1 MDAFADKLGRVGAW
15 CGQNKY
21 LNAIKNGFQNF
32 MPATI
37 SGAVGVLWTNVL
49 VNDST
54 GLGALWSPIM
64 ALKVLNP
71 IFAAMQYATISCIT
85 IGVTMLVAS
94 EIAEANGET
103 GAYPAVLG
111 FILWMM
117 VTPTSFAAKDLG
129 ASYIDAKGISH
140 GFTLGQFIN
149 VTGEAAKH
157 KITADSFSYSG
168 IMSSYTGATGLFTGL
183 IVAIL
188 GMELYNMFRKN
199 DSLKIKMPEQVPPG
213 VARAF
218 EVLIPTCLTAIV
230 VGAVGLVCQLA
241 TGAELNALI
250 FNVIQKPLQT
260 LIGDNIVA
268 VCIMYVI
275 IMLFWCVGIHGN
287 NMVAAVKE
295 PIFRPLL
302 YANTAAYTA
311 GNKIPYVMNL
321 TMLQMFAEFGGS
333 GVTIGL
339 VIAILIFSKRE
350 DNRTIAGISI
360 VPGLFKNLTMLQMFA
375 EFGGSGVTIGLV
387 IAILIFSKRE
397 DNRTIAGISI
407 VPGLFNINETMTFG
421 IPLVLN
427 PILDIPFILAPVVTM
442 IVGYILV
449 SSGFCPKIVL
459 EVPWTMPPVILGF
472 LATGGVILGFLA
484 TGGHP
489 MGAISQLIVVAISV
503 VVYVPFLIAYEKFQA
518 KQAAE

>member
-49 VNDST
+49 VNSST
-54 GLGALWSPIM
+54 GLGAIWKPIM
-64 ALKVLNP
+64 ALEVLNP

-250 FNVIQKPLQT
+250 YNVIQKPLQNI
-260 LIGDNIVA
+260 IGNNLFA

-311 GNKIPYVMNL
+311 QHEIPYVMNL
-321 TMLQMFAEFGGS
+321 TM
-333 GVTIGL
+333 I
-339 VIAILIFSKRE
+339 
-350 DNRTIAGISI
+350 
-360 VPGLFKNLTMLQMFA
+360 QMFA

-427 PILDIPFILAPVVTM
+427 PILDIPFILAPVVTV
-442 IVGYILV
+442 IIGYILV

-459 EVPWTMPPVILGF
+459 EVPWTMPPVLFGF
-472 LATGGVILGFLA
+472 VATGGK
-484 TGGHP
+484 P
-489 MGAISQLIVVAISV
+489 MGAVAQLIVLAVSV
-503 VVYVPFLIAYEKFQA
+503 VVYIPFLIAYEKFQA

>member
-49 VNDST
+49 VNETT

-360 VPGLFKNLTMLQMFA
+360 VPGLF
-375 EFGGSGVTIGLV
+375 
-387 IAILIFSKRE
+387 
-397 DNRTIAGISI
+397 
-407 VPGLFNINETMTFG
+407 NINETMTFG

-472 LATGGVILGFLA
+472 LATGGS
-484 TGGHP
+484 P

>member
-49 VNDST
+49 VNSST
-54 GLGALWSPIM
+54 GLGAIWKPIM
-64 ALKVLNP
+64 ALEVLNP

-140 GFTLGQFIN
+140 GFSLGQFIN

-183 IVAIL
+183 IVAIV

-199 DSLKIKMPEQVPPG
+199 DALKIKMPEQVPPG

-250 FNVIQKPLQT
+250 YNVIQKPLQNI
-260 LIGDNIVA
+260 IGNNLVA

-311 GNKIPYVMNL
+311 HHEIPYVMNL
-321 TMLQMFAEFGGS
+321 TMIQMFAEFGGS

-350 DNRTIAGISI
+350 DNRTIAGIS
-360 VPGLFKNLTMLQMFA
+360 V
-375 EFGGSGVTIGLV
+375 
-387 IAILIFSKRE
+387 
-397 DNRTIAGISI
+397 

-421 IPLVLN
+421 VPLVLN
-427 PILDIPFILAPVVTM
+427 PILDIPFILAPVVTV
-442 IVGYILV
+442 IIGYILV

-459 EVPWTMPPVILGF
+459 EVPWTMPPVLFGF
-472 LATGGVILGFLA
+472 VATGGK
-484 TGGHP
+484 P
-489 MGAISQLIVVAISV
+489 MGAVAQLIVLAVSV
-503 VVYVPFLIAYEKFQA
+503 VVYIPFLIAYEKFQA

>member
-49 VNDST
+49 VNSST
-54 GLGALWSPIM
+54 GLGAIWKPIM
-64 ALKVLNP
+64 ALEVLNP

-117 VTPTSFAAKDLG
+117 VTPTTFAAKDLG

-140 GFTLGQFIN
+140 GFSLGQFIN

-157 KITADSFSYSG
+157 QITADSFSYSG

-199 DSLKIKMPEQVPPG
+199 DALKIKMPEQVPPG

-250 FNVIQKPLQT
+250 YNVIQKPLQNI
-260 LIGDNIVA
+260 IGNNLVA

-311 GNKIPYVMNL
+311 HHDIPYVMNL
-321 TMLQMFAEFGGS
+321 TM
-333 GVTIGL
+333 I
-339 VIAILIFSKRE
+339 
-350 DNRTIAGISI
+350 
-360 VPGLFKNLTMLQMFA
+360 QMFA

-421 IPLVLN
+421 MPLVLN
-427 PILDIPFILAPVVTM
+427 PILDIPFILAPVVTV
-442 IVGYILV
+442 IIGYILV

-459 EVPWTMPPVILGF
+459 EVPWTMPPVLFGF
-472 LATGGVILGFLA
+472 VATGGNL
-484 TGGHP
+484 
-489 MGAISQLIVVAISV
+489 MGAVAQLVVLAVSV
-503 VVYVPFLIAYEKFQA
+503 VVYIPFLIAYEKFQA

>member
-1 MDAFADKLGRVGAW
+1 MS
-15 CGQNKY
+15 
-21 LNAIKNGFQNF
+21 
-32 MPATI
+32 ATI
-37 SGAVGVLWTNVL
+37 SGTIGVLWTNVL
-49 VNDST
+49 VNEST
-54 GLGALWSPIM
+54 GLGALWPPIM
-64 ALKVLNP
+64 ALDVLNP

-94 EIAEANGET
+94 EIAEANGES
-103 GAYPAVLG
+103 GSYPAVLG

-129 ASYIDAKGISH
+129 TSYIDKAGISH
-140 GFTLGQFIN
+140 SFTLGQFIN

-157 KITADSFSYSG
+157 KITADSFGYSG
-168 IMSSYTGATGLFTGL
+168 ILSSYTGATGLFTGL

-230 VGAVGLVCQLA
+230 VGAIGLVSQLA
-241 TGAELNALI
+241 TGAELNAFI
-250 FNVIQKPLQT
+250 FNMVQKPLQS
-260 LIGDNIVA
+260 LIGDNIFAVA
-268 VCIMYVI
+268 IMYVI
-275 IMLFWCVGIHGN
+275 ISLFWCVGIHGN
-287 NMVAAVKE
+287 NMLAAVKE

-311 GNKIPYVMNL
+311 HNDIPYVMNL
-321 TMLQMFAEFGGS
+321 TMLQMFGEFGGS

-339 VIAILIFSKRE
+339 VIAIF
-350 DNRTIAGISI
+350 
-360 VPGLFKNLTMLQMFA
+360 
-375 EFGGSGVTIGLV
+375 
-387 IAILIFSKRE
+387 IFSKRE

-427 PILDIPFILAPVVTM
+427 PILDIPFILAPVATVV
-442 IVGYILV
+442 IGYLLV

-459 EVPWTMPPVILGF
+459 EVPWTMPPVIMGF
-472 LATGGVILGFLA
+472 LATGGK
-484 TGGHP
+484 P
-489 MGAISQLIVVAISV
+489 MGAISQLIVIAVSIV
-503 VVYVPFLIAYEKFQA
+503 IYTPFLLAYEKYQA
-518 KQAAE
+518 KQSAE

>member
-360 VPGLFKNLTMLQMFA
+360 VPGLF
-375 EFGGSGVTIGLV
+375 
-387 IAILIFSKRE
+387 
-397 DNRTIAGISI
+397 
-407 VPGLFNINETMTFG
+407 NINETMTFG

-472 LATGGVILGFLA
+472 LATGGS
-484 TGGHP
+484 P

>member
-49 VNDST
+49 VNSST
-54 GLGALWSPIM
+54 GLGAIWKPIM
-64 ALKVLNP
+64 ALEVLNP

-103 GAYPAVLG
+103 GAYSAVLG

-140 GFTLGQFIN
+140 GFSLGQFIN

-168 IMSSYTGATGLFTGL
+168 IMSSYTDATGLFTGL
-183 IVAIL
+183 IVAIV

-199 DSLKIKMPEQVPPG
+199 DALKIKMPEQVPPG

-250 FNVIQKPLQT
+250 YNVIQKPLQNI
-260 LIGDNIVA
+260 IGNNLVA

-311 GNKIPYVMNL
+311 HHEIPYVMNL
-321 TMLQMFAEFGGS
+321 TM
-333 GVTIGL
+333 I
-339 VIAILIFSKRE
+339 
-350 DNRTIAGISI
+350 
-360 VPGLFKNLTMLQMFA
+360 QMFA

-427 PILDIPFILAPVVTM
+427 PILDIPFILAPVVTV
-442 IVGYILV
+442 IIGYILV

-459 EVPWTMPPVILGF
+459 EVPWTMPPVLFGF
-472 LATGGVILGFLA
+472 VATGGK
-484 TGGHP
+484 P
-489 MGAISQLIVVAISV
+489 MGAVAQLIVLAVSV
-503 VVYVPFLIAYEKFQA
+503 LVYIPFLIAYEKFQA

>member
-49 VNDST
+49 VNSST
-54 GLGALWSPIM
+54 GLGAIWKPIM
-64 ALKVLNP
+64 ALEVLNP

-140 GFTLGQFIN
+140 GFSLGQFIN

-183 IVAIL
+183 IVAIV

-199 DSLKIKMPEQVPPG
+199 DALKIKMPEQVPPG

-250 FNVIQKPLQT
+250 YNVIQKPLQNI
-260 LIGDNIVA
+260 IGNNLVA

-311 GNKIPYVMNL
+311 HHEIPYVMNL
-321 TMLQMFAEFGGS
+321 TMIQMFAEFGGS

-350 DNRTIAGISI
+350 DNRTIA
-360 VPGLFKNLTMLQMFA
+360 
-375 EFGGSGVTIGLV
+375 
-387 IAILIFSKRE
+387 
-397 DNRTIAGISI
+397 
-407 VPGLFNINETMTFG
+407 
-421 IPLVLN
+421 
-427 PILDIPFILAPVVTM
+427 
-442 IVGYILV
+442 
-449 SSGFCPKIVL
+449 
-459 EVPWTMPPVILGF
+459 
-472 LATGGVILGFLA
+472 
-484 TGGHP
+484 
-489 MGAISQLIVVAISV
+489 
-503 VVYVPFLIAYEKFQA
+503 
-518 KQAAE
+518 

>member
-49 VNDST
+49 VNSQT
-54 GLGALWSPIM
+54 GLGALWKPIM
-64 ALKVLNP
+64 ALEVLNP

-117 VTPTSFAAKDLG
+117 VTPTSFAAKDLA

-140 GFTLGQFIN
+140 GFSLGQFIN

-199 DSLKIKMPEQVPPG
+199 DALKIKMPEQVPPG

-250 FNVIQKPLQT
+250 YNVIQKPLQNI
-260 LIGDNIVA
+260 IGNNIVA

-287 NMVAAVKE
+287 NMVSAVKE

-311 GNKIPYVMNL
+311 HHEIPYVMNL
-321 TMLQMFAEFGGS
+321 TM
-333 GVTIGL
+333 I
-339 VIAILIFSKRE
+339 
-350 DNRTIAGISI
+350 
-360 VPGLFKNLTMLQMFA
+360 QMFA

-427 PILDIPFILAPVVTM
+427 PILDIPFILAPVVTV
-442 IVGYILV
+442 IIGYILV

-459 EVPWTMPPVILGF
+459 EVPWTMPPVLFGF
-472 LATGGVILGFLA
+472 VATGGK
-484 TGGHP
+484 P
-489 MGAISQLIVVAISV
+489 MGAVAQLIVLAVSV
-503 VVYVPFLIAYEKFQA
+503 LVYIPFLIAYEKFQA

>member
-1 MDAFADKLGRVGAW
+1 
-15 CGQNKY
+15 
-21 LNAIKNGFQNF
+21 
-32 MPATI
+32 
-37 SGAVGVLWTNVL
+37 
-49 VNDST
+49 
-54 GLGALWSPIM
+54 
-64 ALKVLNP
+64 
-71 IFAAMQYATISCIT
+71 
-85 IGVTMLVAS
+85 
-94 EIAEANGET
+94 
-103 GAYPAVLG
+103 
-111 FILWMM
+111 MM

-140 GFTLGQFIN
+140 GFSLGQFIN

-183 IVAIL
+183 IVAIV

-199 DSLKIKMPEQVPPG
+199 DALKIKMPEQVPPG

-250 FNVIQKPLQT
+250 YNVIQKPLQNI
-260 LIGDNIVA
+260 IGNNLVA

-311 GNKIPYVMNL
+311 HHEIPYVMNL
-321 TMLQMFAEFGGS
+321 TM
-333 GVTIGL
+333 I
-339 VIAILIFSKRE
+339 
-350 DNRTIAGISI
+350 
-360 VPGLFKNLTMLQMFA
+360 QMFA

-427 PILDIPFILAPVVTM
+427 PILDIPFILAPVVTV
-442 IVGYILV
+442 IIGYILV

-459 EVPWTMPPVILGF
+459 EVPWTMPPVLFGF
-472 LATGGVILGFLA
+472 VATGGK
-484 TGGHP
+484 P
-489 MGAISQLIVVAISV
+489 MGAIAQLIVLAVSV
-503 VVYVPFLIAYEKFQA
+503 LVYIPFLIAYEKFQA

>member
-49 VNDST
+49 VNSST
-54 GLGALWSPIM
+54 GLGAIWKPIM
-64 ALKVLNP
+64 ALEVLNP

-117 VTPTSFAAKDLG
+117 VTPTTFAAKDLG

-140 GFTLGQFIN
+140 GFSLGQFIN

-183 IVAIL
+183 IVAIV

-199 DSLKIKMPEQVPPG
+199 DALKIKMPEQVPPG

-250 FNVIQKPLQT
+250 YNVIQKPLQNI
-260 LIGDNIVA
+260 IGNNLVA

-311 GNKIPYVMNL
+311 HHEIPYVMNL
-321 TMLQMFAEFGGS
+321 TM
-333 GVTIGL
+333 I
-339 VIAILIFSKRE
+339 
-350 DNRTIAGISI
+350 
-360 VPGLFKNLTMLQMFA
+360 QMFA

-427 PILDIPFILAPVVTM
+427 PILDIPFILAPVVTV
-442 IVGYILV
+442 IIGYILV

-459 EVPWTMPPVILGF
+459 EVPWTMPPVLFGF
-472 LATGGVILGFLA
+472 VATGGK
-484 TGGHP
+484 P
-489 MGAISQLIVVAISV
+489 MGAVAQLIVLAVSV
-503 VVYVPFLIAYEKFQA
+503 LVYIPFLIAYEKFQA
-518 KQAAE
+518 KQATE

>member
-183 IVAIL
+183 IVAIF

-241 TGAELNALI
+241 TGAELNAFI
-250 FNVIQKPLQT
+250 FNVVQKPLQS
-260 LIGDNIVA
+260 LIGNNIFAVA
-268 VCIMYVI
+268 ILYVI
-275 IMLFWCVGIHGN
+275 ISLFWCVGIHGN

-360 VPGLFKNLTMLQMFA
+360 VPGLF
-375 EFGGSGVTIGLV
+375 
-387 IAILIFSKRE
+387 
-397 DNRTIAGISI
+397 
-407 VPGLFNINETMTFG
+407 NINETMTFG

-427 PILDIPFILAPVVTM
+427 PILDIPFILAPVVTLV
-442 IVGYILV
+442 VGYLLV

-472 LATGGVILGFLA
+472 LATGGS
-484 TGGHP
+484 P

>member
-49 VNDST
+49 VNSST
-54 GLGALWSPIM
+54 GLGAIWKPIM
-64 ALKVLNP
+64 ALEVLNP

-117 VTPTSFAAKDLG
+117 VTPTTFAAKDLG

-140 GFTLGQFIN
+140 GFSLGQFIN

-157 KITADSFSYSG
+157 QITADSFSYSG

-199 DSLKIKMPEQVPPG
+199 DALKIKMPEQVPPG

-218 EVLIPTCLTAIV
+218 EVLIPTCLTAIII
-230 VGAVGLVCQLA
+230 GAIGLVCQLA

-250 FNVIQKPLQT
+250 YNVIQKPLQNI
-260 LIGDNIVA
+260 IGNNLVA

-311 GNKIPYVMNL
+311 HHDIPYVMNL
-321 TMLQMFAEFGGS
+321 TM
-333 GVTIGL
+333 I
-339 VIAILIFSKRE
+339 
-350 DNRTIAGISI
+350 
-360 VPGLFKNLTMLQMFA
+360 QMFA

-427 PILDIPFILAPVVTM
+427 PILDIPFILAPVVTV
-442 IVGYILV
+442 IIGYILV

-459 EVPWTMPPVILGF
+459 EVPWTMPPVLFGF
-472 LATGGVILGFLA
+472 VATGGNL
-484 TGGHP
+484 
-489 MGAISQLIVVAISV
+489 MGAVAQLVVLAVSV
-503 VVYVPFLIAYEKFQA
+503 VVYIPFLIAYEKFQA

>member
-49 VNDST
+49 VNSST
-54 GLGALWSPIM
+54 GLGAIWKPIM
-64 ALKVLNP
+64 ALEVLNP

-140 GFTLGQFIN
+140 GFSLGQFIN

-183 IVAIL
+183 IVAIV

-199 DSLKIKMPEQVPPG
+199 DALKIKMPEQVPPG

-250 FNVIQKPLQT
+250 YNVIQKPLQNI
-260 LIGDNIVA
+260 IGNNLVA

-311 GNKIPYVMNL
+311 HHEIPYVMNL
-321 TMLQMFAEFGGS
+321 TM
-333 GVTIGL
+333 I
-339 VIAILIFSKRE
+339 
-350 DNRTIAGISI
+350 
-360 VPGLFKNLTMLQMFA
+360 QMFA

-421 IPLVLN
+421 MPLVLN
-427 PILDIPFILAPVVTM
+427 PILDIPFILAPVVTV
-442 IVGYILV
+442 IIGYILV

-459 EVPWTMPPVILGF
+459 EVPWTMPPVLFGF
-472 LATGGVILGFLA
+472 VATGGK
-484 TGGHP
+484 P
-489 MGAISQLIVVAISV
+489 MGAVAQLIVLAVSV
-503 VVYVPFLIAYEKFQA
+503 LVYIPFLIAYEKFQA

>member
-21 LNAIKNGFQNF
+21 LNAIKNAFQNF

-49 VNDST
+49 VNETT
-54 GLGALWSPIM
+54 GLGAIWKPIM
-64 ALKVLNP
+64 ALEVLNP

-117 VTPTSFAAKDLG
+117 VTPTTFAAKDLG

-140 GFTLGQFIN
+140 GFSLGQFIN

-199 DSLKIKMPEQVPPG
+199 DALKIKMPEQVPPG

-250 FNVIQKPLQT
+250 YNVIQKPLQNI
-260 LIGDNIVA
+260 IGNNLVA

-311 GNKIPYVMNL
+311 HHDIPYVMNL
-321 TMLQMFAEFGGS
+321 TM
-333 GVTIGL
+333 I
-339 VIAILIFSKRE
+339 
-350 DNRTIAGISI
+350 
-360 VPGLFKNLTMLQMFA
+360 QMFA

-427 PILDIPFILAPVVTM
+427 PILDIPFILAPVVTV
-442 IVGYILV
+442 IIGYILV

-459 EVPWTMPPVILGF
+459 EVPWTMPPVLFGF
-472 LATGGVILGFLA
+472 VATGGNL
-484 TGGHP
+484 
-489 MGAISQLIVVAISV
+489 MGAVAQLVVLAVSV
-503 VVYVPFLIAYEKFQA
+503 VVYIPFLIAYEKFQA

>member
-1 MDAFADKLGRVGAW
+1 MYHTFYNETVDISIFVGILNGVEKIKGGKFMDAFADKLGRIGAW

-37 SGAVGVLWTNVL
+37 SGAIGVLWTNVL
-49 VNDST
+49 VNEST
-54 GLGALWSPIM
+54 GLGALWKPIM
-64 ALKVLNP
+64 ALDVLNP

-94 EIAEANGET
+94 EIAEANGES
-103 GAYPAVLG
+103 GSYPAVLG

-129 ASYIDAKGISH
+129 ASYIDKGGISH
-140 GFTLGQFIN
+140 SFTLGQFIN

-168 IMSSYTGATGLFTGL
+168 ILSSYTGATGLFTGL

-230 VGAVGLVCQLA
+230 VGAVGLVCQIA
-241 TGAELNALI
+241 TGAELNAFI
-250 FNVIQKPLQT
+250 FNVVQKPLQS
-260 LIGDNIVA
+260 LIGDNIFAVA
-268 VCIMYVI
+268 IMYVI
-275 IMLFWCVGIHGN
+275 ISLFWCVGIHGN
-287 NMVAAVKE
+287 NMLAAVKE

-311 GNKIPYVMNL
+311 QHEIPYVMNL
-321 TMLQMFAEFGGS
+321 TM
-333 GVTIGL
+333 I
-339 VIAILIFSKRE
+339 
-350 DNRTIAGISI
+350 
-360 VPGLFKNLTMLQMFA
+360 QMFA

-427 PILDIPFILAPVVTM
+427 PILDIPFILAPVITVV
-442 IVGYILV
+442 IGYILV

-472 LATGGVILGFLA
+472 LATGGS
-484 TGGHP
+484 P
-489 MGAISQLIVVAISV
+489 MGAISQLIVVAASV
-503 VVYVPFLIAYEKFQA
+503 LIYIPFLIAYEKFQE
-518 KQAAE
+518 KEAAE

>member
-37 SGAVGVLWTNVL
+37 TGAVGVLWTNVL
-49 VNDST
+49 VNSST
-54 GLGALWSPIM
+54 GLGAIWKPIM
-64 ALKVLNP
+64 ALEVLNP

-140 GFTLGQFIN
+140 GFSLGQFIN

-183 IVAIL
+183 IVAIV

-199 DSLKIKMPEQVPPG
+199 DALKIKMPEQVPPG

-250 FNVIQKPLQT
+250 YNVIQKPLQNI
-260 LIGDNIVA
+260 IGNNLVA

-311 GNKIPYVMNL
+311 HHEIPYVMNL
-321 TMLQMFAEFGGS
+321 TM
-333 GVTIGL
+333 I
-339 VIAILIFSKRE
+339 
-350 DNRTIAGISI
+350 
-360 VPGLFKNLTMLQMFA
+360 QMFA

-427 PILDIPFILAPVVTM
+427 PILDIPFILAPVVTV
-442 IVGYILV
+442 IIGYILV

-459 EVPWTMPPVILGF
+459 EVPWTMPPVLFGF
-472 LATGGVILGFLA
+472 VATGGK
-484 TGGHP
+484 P
-489 MGAISQLIVVAISV
+489 MGAVAQLIVLAVSV
-503 VVYVPFLIAYEKFQA
+503 LVYIPFLIAYEKFQA

>member
-49 VNDST
+49 VNSST
-54 GLGALWSPIM
+54 GLGAIWKPIM
-64 ALKVLNP
+64 ALEVLNP

-140 GFTLGQFIN
+140 GFSLGQFIN

-183 IVAIL
+183 IVAIV

-199 DSLKIKMPEQVPPG
+199 DALKIKMPEQVPPG

-250 FNVIQKPLQT
+250 YNVIQKPLQNI
-260 LIGDNIVA
+260 IGNNLVA

-311 GNKIPYVMNL
+311 HHEIPYVMNL
-321 TMLQMFAEFGGS
+321 TM
-333 GVTIGL
+333 I
-339 VIAILIFSKRE
+339 
-350 DNRTIAGISI
+350 
-360 VPGLFKNLTMLQMFA
+360 QMFA

-427 PILDIPFILAPVVTM
+427 PILDIPFILAPVVTV
-442 IVGYILV
+442 IIGYILV

-459 EVPWTMPPVILGF
+459 EVPWTMPPVLFGF
-472 LATGGVILGFLA
+472 VATGGK
-484 TGGHP
+484 P
-489 MGAISQLIVVAISV
+489 MGAVAQLIVVAVSV
-503 VVYVPFLIAYEKFQA
+503 VVYIPF
-518 KQAAE
+518 

>member
-49 VNDST
+49 VNSST
-54 GLGALWSPIM
+54 GLGALWKPIM
-64 ALKVLNP
+64 ALEVLNP

-117 VTPTSFAAKDLG
+117 VTPTSFAAKDLA

-140 GFTLGQFIN
+140 GFSLGQFIN

-199 DSLKIKMPEQVPPG
+199 DALKIKMPEQVPPG

-250 FNVIQKPLQT
+250 YNVIQKPLQNI
-260 LIGDNIVA
+260 IGNNIVA

-287 NMVAAVKE
+287 NMVSAVKE

-311 GNKIPYVMNL
+311 HHEIPYVMNL
-321 TMLQMFAEFGGS
+321 TMIQMFAEFGGS

-350 DNRTIAGISI
+350 DNRTIAGIS
-360 VPGLFKNLTMLQMFA
+360 V
-375 EFGGSGVTIGLV
+375 
-387 IAILIFSKRE
+387 
-397 DNRTIAGISI
+397 

-421 IPLVLN
+421 VPLVLN
-427 PILDIPFILAPVVTM
+427 PILDIPFILAPVVTV
-442 IVGYILV
+442 IIGYILV

-459 EVPWTMPPVILGF
+459 EVPWTMPPVLFGF
-472 LATGGVILGFLA
+472 VATGGK
-484 TGGHP
+484 P
-489 MGAISQLIVVAISV
+489 MGAVAQLIVLAVSV
-503 VVYVPFLIAYEKFQA
+503 LVYIPFLIAYEKFQA

>member
-49 VNDST
+49 VNSST
-54 GLGALWSPIM
+54 GLGAIWKPIM
-64 ALKVLNP
+64 ALEVLNP

-140 GFTLGQFIN
+140 GFSLGQFIN

-183 IVAIL
+183 IVAIV
-188 GMELYNMFRKN
+188 GMELYNIFRKN
-199 DSLKIKMPEQVPPG
+199 DALKIKMPEQVPPG

-250 FNVIQKPLQT
+250 YNVIQKPLQNI
-260 LIGDNIVA
+260 IGNNLVA

-311 GNKIPYVMNL
+311 HHEIPYVMNL
-321 TMLQMFAEFGGS
+321 TM
-333 GVTIGL
+333 I
-339 VIAILIFSKRE
+339 
-350 DNRTIAGISI
+350 
-360 VPGLFKNLTMLQMFA
+360 QMFA

-427 PILDIPFILAPVVTM
+427 PILDIPFILAPVVTV
-442 IVGYILV
+442 IIGYILV

-459 EVPWTMPPVILGF
+459 EVPWTMPPVLFGF
-472 LATGGVILGFLA
+472 VATGGK
-484 TGGHP
+484 P
-489 MGAISQLIVVAISV
+489 MGAIAQLIVLAVSV
-503 VVYVPFLIAYEKFQA
+503 LVYIPFLIAYEKFQA

>member
-1 MDAFADKLGRVGAW
+1 MYHTFYNETVDIYIFIGILNGVEKIKGGKFMDAFADKLGRIGAW

-37 SGAVGVLWTNVL
+37 SGAIGVLWTNVL
-49 VNDST
+49 VNEST
-54 GLGALWSPIM
+54 GLGALWKPIM
-64 ALKVLNP
+64 ALDVLNP

-94 EIAEANGET
+94 EIAEANGES
-103 GAYPAVLG
+103 GSYPAVLG

-129 ASYIDAKGISH
+129 ASYIDKGGISH
-140 GFTLGQFIN
+140 SFTLGQFIN

-168 IMSSYTGATGLFTGL
+168 ILSSYTGATGLFTGL

-230 VGAVGLVCQLA
+230 VGAVGLVCQIA
-241 TGAELNALI
+241 TGAELNAFI
-250 FNVIQKPLQT
+250 FNVVQKPLQS
-260 LIGDNIVA
+260 LIGDNIFAVA
-268 VCIMYVI
+268 IMYVI
-275 IMLFWCVGIHGN
+275 ISLFWCVGIHGN
-287 NMVAAVKE
+287 NMLAAVKE

-311 GNKIPYVMNL
+311 HHEIPYVMNL
-321 TMLQMFAEFGGS
+321 TM
-333 GVTIGL
+333 I
-339 VIAILIFSKRE
+339 
-350 DNRTIAGISI
+350 
-360 VPGLFKNLTMLQMFA
+360 QMFA

-427 PILDIPFILAPVVTM
+427 PILDIPFILAPVLTVV
-442 IVGYILV
+442 IGYILV

-472 LATGGVILGFLA
+472 LATGGS
-484 TGGHP
+484 P
-489 MGAISQLIVVAISV
+489 MGAISQLIVVAASV
-503 VVYVPFLIAYEKFQA
+503 LIYIPFLIAYEKFQE
-518 KQAAE
+518 KEAAE

>member
-49 VNDST
+49 VNSST
-54 GLGALWSPIM
+54 GLGAIWKPIM
-64 ALKVLNP
+64 ALEVLNP

-140 GFTLGQFIN
+140 GFSLGQFIN

-183 IVAIL
+183 IVAIV

-250 FNVIQKPLQT
+250 YNVIQKPLQNI
-260 LIGDNIVA
+260 IGNNLVA

-311 GNKIPYVMNL
+311 HHEIPYVMNL
-321 TMLQMFAEFGGS
+321 TM
-333 GVTIGL
+333 I
-339 VIAILIFSKRE
+339 
-350 DNRTIAGISI
+350 
-360 VPGLFKNLTMLQMFA
+360 QMFA

-427 PILDIPFILAPVVTM
+427 PILDIPFILAPVVTV
-442 IVGYILV
+442 IIGYILV

-459 EVPWTMPPVILGF
+459 EVPWTMPPVLFGF
-472 LATGGVILGFLA
+472 VATGGK
-484 TGGHP
+484 P
-489 MGAISQLIVVAISV
+489 MGAVAQLIVVAVSV
-503 VVYVPFLIAYEKFQA
+503 VVYIPFLIAYEKFQA

>member
-49 VNDST
+49 VNSST
-54 GLGALWSPIM
+54 GLGAIWKPIM
-64 ALKVLNP
+64 ALEVLNP

-117 VTPTSFAAKDLG
+117 VTPTTFAAKDLG

-140 GFTLGQFIN
+140 GFSLGQFIN

-157 KITADSFSYSG
+157 QITADSFSYSG

-199 DSLKIKMPEQVPPG
+199 DALKIKMPEQVPPG

-250 FNVIQKPLQT
+250 YNVIQKPLQNI
-260 LIGDNIVA
+260 IGNNLVA
-268 VCIMYVI
+268 VCIMYII

-311 GNKIPYVMNL
+311 HHDIPYVMNL
-321 TMLQMFAEFGGS
+321 TMIQMFAEFGGS

-339 VIAILIFSKRE
+339 VIAL
-350 DNRTIAGISI
+350 
-360 VPGLFKNLTMLQMFA
+360 
-375 EFGGSGVTIGLV
+375 
-387 IAILIFSKRE
+387 LIFSKRE

-427 PILDIPFILAPVVTM
+427 PILDIPFIFAPVVTV
-442 IVGYILV
+442 IIGYILV

-459 EVPWTMPPVILGF
+459 EVPWTMPPVLFGF
-472 LATGGVILGFLA
+472 VATGGNL
-484 TGGHP
+484 
-489 MGAISQLIVVAISV
+489 MGAVAQLVVLAVSV
-503 VVYVPFLIAYEKFQA
+503 VVYIPFLIAYEKFQA

>member
-49 VNDST
+49 VNSST
-54 GLGALWSPIM
+54 GLGAIWKPIM
-64 ALKVLNP
+64 ALEVLNP

-140 GFTLGQFIN
+140 GFSLGQFIN

-199 DSLKIKMPEQVPPG
+199 DALKIKMPEQVPPG

-250 FNVIQKPLQT
+250 YNVIQKPLQNI
-260 LIGDNIVA
+260 IGNNLVA

-311 GNKIPYVMNL
+311 HHEIPYVMNL
-321 TMLQMFAEFGGS
+321 TM
-333 GVTIGL
+333 I
-339 VIAILIFSKRE
+339 
-350 DNRTIAGISI
+350 
-360 VPGLFKNLTMLQMFA
+360 QMFA

-427 PILDIPFILAPVVTM
+427 PILDIPFILAPVVTV
-442 IVGYILV
+442 IIGYILV

-459 EVPWTMPPVILGF
+459 EVPWTMPPVLFGF
-472 LATGGVILGFLA
+472 VATGGK
-484 TGGHP
+484 P
-489 MGAISQLIVVAISV
+489 MGAIAQLIVLAVSV
-503 VVYVPFLIAYEKFQA
+503 LVYIPFLIAYEKFQA

>member
-49 VNDST
+49 VNSST
-54 GLGALWSPIM
+54 GLGAIWKPIM
-64 ALKVLNP
+64 ALEVLNP

-117 VTPTSFAAKDLG
+117 VTPTTFAAKDLG

-140 GFTLGQFIN
+140 GFSLGQFIN

-157 KITADSFSYSG
+157 QITADSFSYSG

-199 DSLKIKMPEQVPPG
+199 DALKIKMPEQVPPG

-250 FNVIQKPLQT
+250 YNVIQKPLQNI
-260 LIGDNIVA
+260 IGNNLVA

-311 GNKIPYVMNL
+311 HHDIPYVMNL
-321 TMLQMFAEFGGS
+321 TM
-333 GVTIGL
+333 I
-339 VIAILIFSKRE
+339 
-350 DNRTIAGISI
+350 
-360 VPGLFKNLTMLQMFA
+360 QMFA

-421 IPLVLN
+421 ITLVLN
-427 PILDIPFILAPVVTM
+427 PILDIPFILAPVVTV
-442 IVGYILV
+442 IIGYILV

-459 EVPWTMPPVILGF
+459 EVPWTMPPVLFGF
-472 LATGGVILGFLA
+472 VATGGNL
-484 TGGHP
+484 
-489 MGAISQLIVVAISV
+489 MGAVAQLVVLAVSV
-503 VVYVPFLIAYEKFQA
+503 VVYIPFLIAYEKFQA